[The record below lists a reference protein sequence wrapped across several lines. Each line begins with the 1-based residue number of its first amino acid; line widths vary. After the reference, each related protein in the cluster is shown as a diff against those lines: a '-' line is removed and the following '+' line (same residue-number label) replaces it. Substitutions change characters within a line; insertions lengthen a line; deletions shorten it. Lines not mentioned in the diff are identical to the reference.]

1 MTTTPTDETEQ
12 RSATRPL
19 SGPPP
24 SALPMP
30 GGPAVLGVSAD
41 FHDSAAAL
49 VVDGIPYAA
58 AEEERFSRLKH
69 DPSIPALAIEW
80 ITAATDLHPDRL
92 DAVVFAGKPLRAL
105 DRVISSHASAG
116 VRSLPSLT
124 SAVGVWSR
132 RKIWIRYRLEE
143 TLRAAGLVDVP
154 LRFCDHHLSHAAA
167 AFYPSPF
174 EHAAVLTLDGVG
186 DWETGSISK
195 GTGSDLHVL
204 KESRFPD
211 SLGLWY
217 SAMTAFCGF
226 PANEGEYRLMGLA
239 PYGTPRYR
247 DVMMERMIQI
257 RDDGSVRLDPRTLH
271 LLSHREPTR
280 RAARRLLDGPPRRPD
295 QPVDQREADIA
306 ASTQVILEEAI
317 LRTAR
322 YAHALTSERAVCL
335 AGGVALNCVA
345 NRRLREVGPFDDVW
359 IQPAAGDAGGALGAA
374 LWLSHAVMRTPRR
387 TRMPDAMS
395 GSLLGPAYDSVA
407 IGAWLGEIGTPF
419 RRLPRE
425 QLADEIAACIAAGEI
440 VGWFQ
445 GRMEFGPR
453 ALGGRS
459 ILADPRRVE
468 LVQQINVRLKGRE
481 TFRPFAPAVLAEY
494 AKDWFDLDRAS
505 PYMVET
511 VGVSGARAM
520 TEADG
525 SFAERLARTRSA
537 IPACTHVDG
546 SARVQTVDRAQSP
559 ELHRLIEAFHR
570 STGVPVLL
578 NTSFNR
584 GNEPIVA
591 TPQQALETARRAG
604 IRVLVLEDCIVHPMS
619 GVDR

>member
-247 DVMMERMIQI
+247 DVMSPRALRGQRSRRVGTHDSDTRRRLGSPRPADPAPALPQRADAPRRPAAARWPG
-257 RDDGSVRLDPRTLH
+257 RDQVVADLDEIVDLAVEGQHEPPIAGHHRLGRRLRQVKNLQPAVPDRDAGAGIDPCAGSIWTAPLHRHTHRPHEVKEFVIGVRRTSIKNTYDAAH
-271 LLSHREPTR
+271 LRTPKVQRHPAGLRRCRTEARPCAVYWMGAATVPGARRPGNHR
-280 RAARRLLDGPPRRPD
+280 RAA
-295 QPVDQREADIA
+295 
-306 ASTQVILEEAI
+306 
-317 LRTAR
+317 
-322 YAHALTSERAVCL
+322 
-335 AGGVALNCVA
+335 
-345 NRRLREVGPFDDVW
+345 
-359 IQPAAGDAGGALGAA
+359 
-374 LWLSHAVMRTPRR
+374 
-387 TRMPDAMS
+387 
-395 GSLLGPAYDSVA
+395 
-407 IGAWLGEIGTPF
+407 
-419 RRLPRE
+419 
-425 QLADEIAACIAAGEI
+425 
-440 VGWFQ
+440 
-445 GRMEFGPR
+445 
-453 ALGGRS
+453 
-459 ILADPRRVE
+459 
-468 LVQQINVRLKGRE
+468 
-481 TFRPFAPAVLAEY
+481 
-494 AKDWFDLDRAS
+494 
-505 PYMVET
+505 
-511 VGVSGARAM
+511 
-520 TEADG
+520 
-525 SFAERLARTRSA
+525 TRSR
-537 IPACTHVDG
+537 
-546 SARVQTVDRAQSP
+546 SSP
-559 ELHRLIEAFHR
+559 ELR
-570 STGVPVLL
+570 
-578 NTSFNR
+578 
-584 GNEPIVA
+584 
-591 TPQQALETARRAG
+591 
-604 IRVLVLEDCIVHPMS
+604 
-619 GVDR
+619 